1 MRITINKDEEVEVT
15 ISKNE
20 IDILECTMEREDI
33 GILILNEITGILHSP
48 LREII
53 KEKEE

>member
-1 MRITINKDEEVEVT
+1 MRITINKDEEVEIT